1 MSHHHHKENK
11 NIENIKFALF
21 VNFFLSVLEF
31 TGGILSNSIAII
43 SNAVHDMGDAIA
55 FSFSYFSEKYAN
67 TENVNENYTYRLN
80 RLPLLSALINSIIL
94 LTGST
99 LILYHAIPRLFNPE
113 APEPNIMF
121 LVSIIGIIANGIA
134 LMKLKRNE
142 GINSKVL
149 SIHTL
154 EDFLGWIAILIGSII
169 IKLFNFAIVDSLLS
183 VLITLYILFHV
194 VKNLQEVYR
203 LFMQKSPE
211 SIKTN
216 DIANFIK
223 SFAEVKSIQDLH
235 IWSLEGTQHVLTA
248 HIQVN
253 DDIGIENLK
262 NLKLAIRDGIKKF
275 GDIHCTLEIERE
287 SEFCDDHC

>member
-1 MSHHHHKENK
+1 MSHNRQIKNK

-21 VNFFLSVLEF
+21 VNFFLSILEF
-31 TGGILSNSIAII
+31 IGGILSNSIAII

-94 LTGST
+94 LTGSVF
-99 LILYHAIPRLFNPE
+99 ILYHAIPRLFNPE
-113 APEPNIMF
+113 SPEPNIMF
-121 LVSIIGIIANGIA
+121 FVSIIGIIANGIA
-134 LMKLKRNE
+134 LMKLKRNV

-154 EDFLGWIAILIGSII
+154 EDFLGWIAILIGSIL
-169 IKLFNFAIVDSLLS
+169 IKLFQISVIDSILS
-183 VLITLYILFHV
+183 ILITLYILFHV
-194 VKNLQEVYR
+194 LKNMREVYR

-211 SIKTN
+211 SIKRADVIT
-216 DIANFIK
+216 FIN
-223 SFAEVKSIQDLH
+223 SFGEVKNIEDLH

-248 HIQVN
+248 HIQVS
-253 DDIGIENLK
+253 DEISVDNLK
-262 NLKLAIRDGIKKF
+262 NLKIAIRNGIKKF

-287 SEFCDDHC
+287 SEICDDHC